1 MQKYLNEMS
10 ENGFHLVK
18 LTKFK
23 SVFSEEVSK
32 RYIYSLCPEG
42 EERVY
47 APSSGWEHFFTF
59 KEVLFFRKEVPAD
72 AVVKERDFSKKKT
85 SVEVGWLNARLGE
98 GLKLIGLVGHEYIF
112 CRDPEAI
119 GYEYKILAPRKKK
132 GKEDGNAVERL
143 GDVSGMVFITVNDA
157 GEYYFI
163 KDAKIK
169 NAVIENRGKRL
180 SDQLLALFI
189 ATGSALIFCASVL
202 LALFGAFTAKA
213 NGLSILPWVLGGG
226 ASALVFAVL
235 FVAFYLRFQKIAEAR
250 KIRAE
255 EKRLAEQRAAE
266 QQKEDTPEAPQQTAN
281 TNSTNNNNTVVMNT
295 VVLNTY
301 GKDGKAAGEEFD
313 PNLRAA
319 MGQVFDGISSPAV
332 DPSQN
337 PAISA
342 AKNPQELAEAVM
354 RAAAVGPAQY
364 EDKTGESDDIWQGT
378 GIFGSPKP
386 LEITGA
392 SAPIYT
398 EEQTFTPEL
407 PATEEIDE
415 EEEYELEE
423 EPYEEEEEYDEE
435 ELPSFS
441 LIGFIGNALLCFL
454 AVVMLSFGVRYAV
467 SWFTGAV
474 NDVLMLS
481 VAIIC
486 AGFSPFVFM
495 RGLNRCRE
503 LLSVSDYDDG
513 E

>member
-1 MQKYLNEMS
+1 
-10 ENGFHLVK
+10 
-18 LTKFK
+18 
-23 SVFSEEVSK
+23 
-32 RYIYSLCPEG
+32 
-42 EERVY
+42 
-47 APSSGWEHFFTF
+47 
-59 KEVLFFRKEVPAD
+59 
-72 AVVKERDFSKKKT
+72 
-85 SVEVGWLNARLGE
+85 
-98 GLKLIGLVGHEYIF
+98 
-112 CRDPEAI
+112 
-119 GYEYKILAPRKKK
+119 
-132 GKEDGNAVERL
+132 
-143 GDVSGMVFITVNDA
+143 
-157 GEYYFI
+157 
-163 KDAKIK
+163 
-169 NAVIENRGKRL
+169 
-180 SDQLLALFI
+180 
-189 ATGSALIFCASVL
+189 
-202 LALFGAFTAKA
+202 
-213 NGLSILPWVLGGG
+213 
-226 ASALVFAVL
+226 
-235 FVAFYLRFQKIAEAR
+235 
-250 KIRAE
+250 
-255 EKRLAEQRAAE
+255 
-266 QQKEDTPEAPQQTAN
+266 
-281 TNSTNNNNTVVMNT
+281 MNT